1 MNNIHKNYWNTH
13 QRSVK
18 EKPHGVARVI
28 SKRGFCSRS
37 QAENLVREG
46 RVSLRGK
53 IVRDPDAPAYE
64 NDKILVDGKAVTANA
79 FVYFMMNKPRGY
91 VTTANDEKGRATVI
105 DLFRERFCKMF
116 PGKPVP
122 HISPVG
128 RLDAASEG
136 LLLFTNDTQW
146 ANNILEPRGG
156 SALQQNPSAL
166 SHPKQSFSTNGRES
180 IQFQSKDP
188 RLDERRKT
196 KDEREACHPRPFDK
210 LRVNSVEGS
219 KRCHSG
225 AEGDRIHK
233 ISTST
238 THTKVYRVQ
247 VAGHPTAEDFRK
259 MEEGFNVPPRVF
271 GEKEE
276 FMHAVRAVLHRESD
290 KTSWLEIT
298 LDEGKNREIRR
309 MLAHLGYEVL
319 RLVRI
324 KFCNYELGD
333 LKQGEI
339 KEIHPNS
346 EQTTV

>member
-1 MNNIHKNYWNTH
+1 M
-13 QRSVK
+13 
-18 EKPHGVARVI
+18 I

-64 NDKILVDGKAVTANA
+64 NDEIKVDGKAVTANA

-91 VTTANDEKGRATVI
+91 VTTANDEKGRATVM
-105 DLFRERFCKMF
+105 DLFREQFCKMF

-146 ANNILEPRGG
+146 ANSILEP
-156 SALQQNPSAL
+156 QEQT
-166 SHPKQSFSTNGRES
+166 K
-180 IQFQSKDP
+180 
-188 RLDERRKT
+188 DERRKT
-196 KDEREACHPRPFDK
+196 RDSGLLRRCSAQALAGMTKESRVIQSSHPR
-210 LRVNSVEGS
+210 SE
-219 KRCHSG
+219 
-225 AEGDRIHK
+225 AEGNHTVLIKSCLKQQSKSNDLA
-233 ISTST
+233 
-238 THTKVYRVQ
+238 HTKIYHVQ
-247 VAGHPTAEDFRK
+247 VAGHPTAEDLRK

-276 FMHAVRAVLHRESD
+276 FMHAVRAVFHRESD

-298 LDEGKNREIRR
+298 LNEGKNREIRR
-309 MLAHLGYEVL
+309 MLTHLGYEVL

-324 KFCNYELGD
+324 KFSNFELGD